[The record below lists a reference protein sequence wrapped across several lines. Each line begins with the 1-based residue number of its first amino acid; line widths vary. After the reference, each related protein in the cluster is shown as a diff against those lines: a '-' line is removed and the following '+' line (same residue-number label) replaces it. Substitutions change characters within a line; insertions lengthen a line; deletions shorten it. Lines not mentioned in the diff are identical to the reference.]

1 MLNFRDM
8 AKHLATGRLGEDLAA
23 RWLQE
28 RGYRILHRNWKYSY
42 YELDLVAEKNGMLHF
57 IEVKTRRTDT
67 FGYPEE
73 GVTIRKMERLLLAG
87 EAYQEQY
94 PHWKRLQYH
103 ILSIRLY
110 ANREPDY
117 FLLEDV
123 SL

>member
-1 MLNFRDM
+1 M